1 MKKLNF
7 IKPKL
12 IKPKILL
19 STPLALFSLEIYLG
33 ALSGYF
39 FAKFLSGKQVGLPGK
54 IKSLVFDIGHHKL
67 HLHHWLYG
75 LGILI
80 FAISSNFFPIFSQFS
95 YGFLGGFIFQG
106 ISSYPDWHKILIRKK
121 HD

>member
-1 MKKLNF
+1 MKKFKLN
-7 IKPKL
+7 
-12 IKPKILL
+12 KPKILL
-19 STPLALFSLEIYLG
+19 STPLSLFSLEIYLG
-33 ALSGYF
+33 ALLGYF
-39 FAKFLSGKQVGLPGK
+39 FAKFLSGEQVGLPGK
-54 IKSLVFDIGHHKL
+54 IKSFAFEIGHYKL
-67 HLHHWLYG
+67 HVHHWLYG

-106 ISSYPDWHKILIRKK
+106 ISSYPDWHRILVRKK